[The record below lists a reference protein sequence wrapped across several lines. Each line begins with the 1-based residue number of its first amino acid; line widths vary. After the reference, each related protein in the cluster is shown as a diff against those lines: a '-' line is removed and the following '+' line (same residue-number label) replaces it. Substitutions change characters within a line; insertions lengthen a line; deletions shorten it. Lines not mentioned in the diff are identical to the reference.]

1 MRKHARFV
9 VVSNRL
15 PVVIERNSDGLRA
28 IPGSGGLISAMTPVL
43 RARGG
48 MWIGWPGHSDGVPEP
63 EVLQTLEAGSADWGF
78 DLVPVFLPEDVAT
91 GYYDG
96 FSNATIWPLFHDLQG
111 RTVFEIAYHKA
122 YLDANRMFADCVESC
137 TEERDFVWVHDYHL
151 MDVARFLREHGT
163 KRTCAFFLHIPF
175 PPPDIFMK
183 LPWRREILEALFHY
197 DLLGFQTFRDRRN
210 FLDCVDDISPCSH
223 PSGRGNVIRI
233 RRENRQVGL
242 GVFPIGIDAREFENI
257 SRSASAHLAEQS
269 VRETA
274 GNRKIILGVDRLDYT
289 KGIPHRLKAFEKA
302 LGTHPELCGNV
313 TFLQIAVPSREGVE
327 GYLPLR
333 REIEQIAGHINGRF
347 TSSGWVPVVL
357 MVRGVNREELVAH
370 YRAADVAM
378 VTPLKDGMNLVCKEY
393 CAARTDGA
401 GVLVLSEFAGAAA
414 QLYRGA
420 MLVNPHDIDGT
431 ADAIAEAVS
440 MPRKEQR
447 RRMRLLRNTI
457 RQKDVYWWM
466 DTFIQVASGR
476 KASEFFDGESLR
488 PYPQF
493 LYKGEATDVTPSPP
507 AGSSGRPGS
516 RTAAPVRA
524 EPS

>member
-28 IPGSGGLISAMTPVL
+28 IPGSGGLVTAMTPVL
-43 RARGG
+43 QARGG
-48 MWIGWPGHSDGVPEP
+48 MWIGWPGHADGIPEP
-63 EVLQTLEAGSADWGF
+63 DILQTLESGSVDGGF

-111 RTVFEIAYHKA
+111 RTVFEGAYHRA
-122 YLDANRMFADCVESC
+122 YLEANRMFADRVEAC
-137 TEERDFVWVHDYHL
+137 TNERDFVWVHDYHL
-151 MDVARFLREHGT
+151 MDVARFLRERGA
-163 KRTCAFFLHIPF
+163 RGTCAFFLHIPF

-210 FLDCVDDISPCSH
+210 FIHCMDDISPCSNL
-223 PSGRGNVIRI
+223 SGQGNVIRI

-257 SRSASAHLAEQS
+257 SRSASVRLAERS
-269 VRETA
+269 VRATA
-274 GNRKIILGVDRLDYT
+274 GDRKIILGVDRLDYT

-302 LGTHPELCGNV
+302 LEMHPALRGRV

-333 REIEQIAGHINGRF
+333 KEIEQIAGHINGRF

-357 MVRGVNREELVAH
+357 MVRSMNREDLVAH

-393 CAARTDGA
+393 CATRTEEA
-401 GVLVLSEFAGAAA
+401 GVLVLSEFAGAAS

-420 MLVNPHDIDGT
+420 LLVNPHDIDGT

-440 MPRKEQR
+440 MSRQEQR
-447 RRMRLLRNTI
+447 RRMRLLRQTI
-457 RQKDVYWWM
+457 RQKDIYWWT
-466 DTFIQVASGR
+466 DTFVQVASGR
-476 KASEFFDGESLR
+476 KASEFFDGESHR

-493 LYKGEATDVTPSPP
+493 LYSEEAMDVIPSLRT
-507 AGSSGRPGS
+507 GDRGRPEE
-516 RTAAPVRA
+516 RTGARVRG